1 MKHLVL
7 LRHAK
12 AEPIG
17 ELGDH
22 LRAVA
27 TLGRQQARALG
38 PLIRQHCDPI
48 DTVLVSSA
56 LRTKETYRLL
66 AAADEPWPDGRSLD
80 AIYEAG
86 PRDLIELLG
95 AELNEEDNRNVM
107 VVGHEPTMSSL
118 AHLLHDQ
125 RDDLG
130 AQIRLGIHT
139 ATACILQVPVAWS
152 ELDRNTC
159 TLTAVV
165 RPQVA

>member
-22 LRAVA
+22 LRAVSA
-27 TLGRQQARALG
+27 PGRQQARALG
-38 PLIRQHCDPI
+38 PMIRTHCGEV

-80 AIYEAG
+80 AIYDAG
-86 PRDLIELLG
+86 PRELIALLG
-95 AELNEEDNRNVM
+95 QEISEDTATVM

-118 AHLLHDQ
+118 AHMLHDS
-125 RDDLG
+125 RDELG

-139 ATACILQVPVAWS
+139 ATACILQVPVAWDA
-152 ELDRNTC
+152 LDRNTC
-159 TLTAVV
+159 HLTAVV
-165 RPQVA
+165 RPTVA